1 MARIGGR
8 NAWIAV
14 PAGMLCAAVV
24 GALVWLSLPMVPVTV
39 AWLGDTLRQAT
50 AARPAIAAEPTPAQD
65 AAAGAPIDC
74 RDLYPDG
81 LWLQLLWQ
89 PGSLLNQSA
98 TPPATTATAF
108 ADAAAAD
115 VLLTCAWRSD
125 AGTIV
130 TTLAKVDVAVVGI
143 AEPSLAGDGFTCAA
157 VDGAV
162 ECTRAQGDV
171 LEEHSLRDG
180 LWLVSVETGW
190 QPEDYGLQLESAV
203 WDGAR

>member
-14 PAGMLCAAVV
+14 PAGLLCAAVV
-24 GALVWLSLPMVPVTV
+24 GALVLLSLPMVPVTI

-50 AARPAIAAEPTPAQD
+50 AVSPAATAEPTPAQN
-65 AAAGAPIDC
+65 AATGASIDC

-89 PGSLLNQSA
+89 PGSLLNQSVA
-98 TPPATTATAF
+98 PPETTATAF
-108 ADAAAAD
+108 ADAAAGD

-130 TTLAKVDVAVVGI
+130 TTLARVDVSAVSI
-143 AEPSLAGDGFTCAA
+143 AQPSLAGDGFSCAA
-157 VDGAV
+157 VDDAV
-162 ECTRAQGDV
+162 ECARTQGDV
-171 LEEHSLRDG
+171 LEEHTVREG
-180 LWLVSVETGW
+180 LWLVSVETRW
-190 QPEDYGLQLESAV
+190 QPEDYGPQLESAV
-203 WDGAR
+203 WG